1 MLLFITFTTSV
12 LLYQNC
18 IRYSCGLRKGIVLP
32 FFLLLLL
39 LLLNLTAILMEMHS
53 TLPVEKAHL
62 EKK

>member
-39 LLLNLTAILMEMHS
+39 LLNLTAILMEMHS